1 MRIGLR
7 QFIFKRRKSH
17 DLPLLRL
24 LVPLALVALLAFIV
38 SRTDLEALKGA
49 FQQLSA
55 GHLIA
60 GLTLVQ
66 IQIAVSALR
75 WRFTAARLGEIMPLP
90 LAVSE
95 YYVASFL
102 NQTLPGGV
110 AGDAV
115 RAYRMRSDGPGGW
128 KRPAKAVLFERLS
141 GQMALFVLALS
152 GLFVWPLVLGGEE
165 AGEFSLHIAL
175 GFILVV
181 AAIGGGMIVIKQRF
195 SWIRQLSDEVSAVF
209 VRDGAL
215 LIQAGMSLLIVAT
228 YVACFFLASDAVGA
242 QLPWTAALTV
252 IPLSLVV
259 MLIPAGFG
267 GWGTREAAAMAL
279 WPLVGSTSTEGLA
292 ASIVYGGLSL
302 AGALPG
308 LVILSLGAIR
318 GRPRRA

>member
-1 MRIGLR
+1 M
-7 QFIFKRRKSH
+7 
-17 DLPLLRL
+17 PLLRIFA
-24 LVPLALVALLAFIV
+24 PLALVALLAFLV
-38 SRTDLEALKGA
+38 SRTDFGALKSA
-49 FQQLSA
+49 FAQVSA

-60 GLTLVQ
+60 GLVLVQ
-66 IQIAVSALR
+66 IQIVVSALR
-75 WRFTAARLGEIMPLP
+75 WRFTAARLGETMALP

-115 RAYRMRSDGPGGW
+115 RAFRMRGDGPGGW

-141 GQMALFVLALS
+141 GQMALFVLALC
-152 GLFVWPLVLGGEE
+152 GLFVWPLVLGGED
-165 AGEFSLHIAL
+165 AGQLSLHIAL
-175 GFILVV
+175 GFILFAAVIAIVMLVV
-181 AAIGGGMIVIKQRF
+181 KGRF
-195 SWIRQLSDEVSAVF
+195 SWVGKFTDEVVAVF
-209 VRDGAL
+209 IRDGAL
-215 LIQAGMSLLIVAT
+215 WIQAGMSLLIVAT
-228 YVACFFLASDAVGA
+228 YSACFFLASDGVGA

-252 IPLSLVV
+252 IPLSLIA

-279 WPLVGSTSTEGLA
+279 WPLIGATPTEGLA

-308 LVILSLGAIR
+308 LVILSLGTLRSKPR
-318 GRPRRA
+318 GV